1 MSLTREDL
9 ENGLMQRLFSE
20 CQGGPRCLSDEELDA
35 SIRCVLAA
43 HAPGEDIWVFGY
55 GSLVWNPLFHFLERR
70 TATLHGYHRRFCL
83 WSVMGRGTPEN
94 PGLVLGLDRGGVC
107 RGVAYRIAAHHAV
120 EELRLLWRREM
131 VVGSYCP
138 RWLKVD
144 STRHG
149 AGSKRREDIRALAFV
164 VNREHANYAGRLTDE
179 RVATALATAQGHIGA
194 SSDYLLKTFEALAAH
209 GIHDRHLAGLRDRI
223 LAVQAE
229 PLT

>member
-20 CQGGPRCLSDEELDA
+20 CRDGPRCLSDEELDA

-43 HAPGEDIWVFGY
+43 HAPGEDVWVFGY

-70 TATLHGYHRRFCL
+70 TATLRGYHRRFCL
-83 WSVMGRGTPEN
+83 WSIMGRGTPEN

-107 RGVAYRIAAHHAV
+107 SGVAYRIAAHHAV
-120 EELRLLWRREM
+120 AELRLLWRREM

-138 RWLKVD
+138 RWLRVD
-144 STRHG
+144 SARHG
-149 AGSKRREDIRALAFV
+149 AAAGRREEIRALAFV
-164 VNREHANYAGRLTDE
+164 VNRDHANYAGRLSDE
-179 RVATALATAQGHIGA
+179 RVASALATARGHIGA
-194 SSDYLLKTFEALAAH
+194 SADYLLKTVEGLAAH

-223 LAVQAE
+223 LAG
-229 PLT
+229 P